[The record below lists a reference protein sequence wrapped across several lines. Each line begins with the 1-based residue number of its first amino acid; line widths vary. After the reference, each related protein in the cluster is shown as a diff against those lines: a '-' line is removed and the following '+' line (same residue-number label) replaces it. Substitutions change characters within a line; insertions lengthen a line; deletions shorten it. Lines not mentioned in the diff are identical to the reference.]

1 MIDDDRAEY
10 EDRNVQAYMNTI
22 DEALEAIE
30 QFIAATTEGRK
41 GDARHW
47 RSVARRKWA
56 EFGELMINRAD
67 SRTAHQVVFVLKQLD
82 LVKAQVESIDDPTGA
97 DAGAHPHG

>member
-1 MIDDDRAEY
+1 MNEQSAY
-10 EDRNVQAYMNTI
+10 EDRITQQYMTAI
-22 DEALEAIE
+22 DEALQAVEE
-30 QFIAATTEGRK
+30 FITAANEGRK

-67 SRTAHQVVFVLKQLD
+67 SRTAHQIVVILKQLD
-82 LVKAQVESIDDPTGA
+82 VLTHNESE
-97 DAGAHPHG
+97 